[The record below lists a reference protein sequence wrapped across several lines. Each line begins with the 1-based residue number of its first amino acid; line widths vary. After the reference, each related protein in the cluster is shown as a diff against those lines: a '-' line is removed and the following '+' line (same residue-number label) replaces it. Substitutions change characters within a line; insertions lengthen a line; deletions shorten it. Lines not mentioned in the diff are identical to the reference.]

1 MTVCLEKLSSIEKR
15 IAEYQNLVTQPLP
28 PSIASQ
34 TPQNAVQGLPRISA
48 PPKEADIIKIA
59 GRPKNY
65 LEANVGTLV
74 KSLDSP
80 DPAQRQ
86 TLTKTLSPH
95 VHKVLNSGRGFL
107 TQQQQEAVSVAGVKS
122 TLTLYWVQALRTP
135 YLWMFRST
143 FDRRFCAIVFGT
155 PYSDLD
161 MIVDSIKSL
170 TNLVVHSIE
179 EDSFGCVSKDIPLI
193 VRTYV
198 NIINSLDAFSASL
211 EIHWTDVYYD
221 ESGAGRRQ
229 EEMNTIGNALRKNCS
244 RLLEALGI
252 TIWTYTELPPRTGRT
267 GKTVEE
273 ADLVIAQL
281 KTSLREMM
289 ESFGRFAEDV
299 GLKASEIRAVRRI
312 TGMNQ

>member
-1 MTVCLEKLSSIEKR
+1 MTACLEKLSSIEKR
-15 IAEYQNLVTQPLP
+15 IAEYQNLVAQPLP
-28 PSIASQ
+28 SSVASQ
-34 TPQNAVQGLPRISA
+34 PPQNAVQGLPRISA
-48 PPKEADIIKIA
+48 PPKEADILRNP

-65 LEANVGTLV
+65 IEANVGTLV

-80 DPAQRQ
+80 DQAQKQ

-107 TQQQQEAVSVAGVKS
+107 TQQQQEAISITGVKS
-122 TLTLYWVQALRTP
+122 TFTWYWVQALRTP
-135 YLWMFRST
+135 YLWMFRCT
-143 FDRRFCAIVFGT
+143 FSRRFCAVVFGT

-161 MIVDSIKSL
+161 MIIDSIKSL

-193 VRTYV
+193 IRTYV
-198 NIINSLDAFSASL
+198 SIINSLDAFSASL
-211 EIHWTDVYYD
+211 GIHWTDVYYD
-221 ESGAGRRQ
+221 ESGTGRRQ
-229 EEMNTIGNALRKNCS
+229 EEINTIWNALRKNCS
-244 RLLEALGI
+244 KLLESLGI
-252 TIWTYTELPPRTGRT
+252 TIWRYTEVPPRTGRT

-289 ESFGRFAEDV
+289 TSFGRFAEDV

-312 TGMNQ
+312 TGMDQ